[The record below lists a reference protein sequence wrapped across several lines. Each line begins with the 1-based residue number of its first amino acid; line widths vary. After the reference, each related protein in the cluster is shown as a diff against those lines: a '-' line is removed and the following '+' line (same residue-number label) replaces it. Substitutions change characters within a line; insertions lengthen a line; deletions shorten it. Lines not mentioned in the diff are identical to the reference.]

1 MLYKVSEVIL
11 KVIIYVNFSI
21 LNPFSTKY
29 DELIQMDYFVFAWI
43 LVYHFGKENRN
54 WGFMRKNTTFGLRM
68 GSDIRMDSIS

>member
-29 DELIQMDYFVFAWI
+29 DELIQMDYFVFA
-43 LVYHFGKENRN
+43 
-54 WGFMRKNTTFGLRM
+54 
-68 GSDIRMDSIS
+68 